1 MGKCGKFLI
10 GGLIGVAIGIL
21 IAPKSGAETRAFL
34 KEKAQ
39 AYMDNADVMSDNVR
53 DKAVELYSSASDYAG
68 DATAQLKVKIETAR
82 DKLGD
87 TVAAV
92 KGAAVTDA
100 PVDDAPAVDAPA
112 VDAVT
117 KV

>member
-1 MGKCGKFLI
+1 MGKCGKFLV

-53 DKAVELYSSASDYAG
+53 DKAVELYSSASEYAG
-68 DATAQLKVKIETAR
+68 DATAQLKVKIESAR

-92 KGAAVTDA
+92 KHTA
-100 PVDDAPAVDAPA
+100 PADAPAVDSADT
-112 VDAVT
+112 DAT
-117 KV
+117 A

>member
-1 MGKCGKFLI
+1 MGKCGKFLL

-53 DKAVELYSSASDYAG
+53 DKAVELYSSASEYAG
-68 DATAQLKVKIETAR
+68 DATAQLKVKIESAR
-82 DKLGD
+82 EKLGD
-87 TVAAV
+87 TVAPARND
-92 KGAAVTDA
+92 AAAD
-100 PVDDAPAVDAPA
+100 AVDTDTPA
-112 VDAVT
+112 
-117 KV
+117 